1 MAETTIVNTPARSD
15 DGLAGV
21 VGALIVLAVLVL
33 VGMLWYR
40 FYGNP
45 VPAQTPAQ
53 NSGTNINVTVP
64 TPGTGGGAGGNAGG
78 AEAAY

>member
-21 VGALIVLAVLVL
+21 VGALIMLAVLVL

-64 TPGTGGGAGGNAGG
+64 APGSASGQGNAGG
-78 AEAAY
+78 TTY